1 MKAGFYQN
9 ILKEC
14 GAILEGHFLLT
25 SGLHSPTYVEKFKV
39 LQYPLLTDKLCKAI
53 AEHFSKAKPHVIVGA
68 ATGGII
74 ISHSVGR
81 FLSTRSIFAE
91 RDENGKLVFRR
102 GFSIEPGERVLIVDD
117 VVTTGG
123 SIYELLDL
131 VNDSGG
137 VVMGIGV
144 MIDRSGGKVEFGVD
158 YVPLLRLDIPT
169 YKPEKCPLCK
179 EGVAMTSRGRTGK
192 K

>member
-1 MKAGFYQN
+1 MKAGFYKN

-53 AEHFSKAKPHVIVGA
+53 AEHFSKVKPHVIVGA

-91 RDENGKLVFRR
+91 RDESGKLVFRR
-102 GFSIEPGERVLIVDD
+102 GFKIEPGERVLIVDD

-131 VNDSGG
+131 VNESDGM
-137 VVMGIGV
+137 VLGIGV

-169 YKPEKCPLCK
+169 YKPEDCPLCK
-179 EGVAMTSRGRTGK
+179 EGVPMTSRGRTGK